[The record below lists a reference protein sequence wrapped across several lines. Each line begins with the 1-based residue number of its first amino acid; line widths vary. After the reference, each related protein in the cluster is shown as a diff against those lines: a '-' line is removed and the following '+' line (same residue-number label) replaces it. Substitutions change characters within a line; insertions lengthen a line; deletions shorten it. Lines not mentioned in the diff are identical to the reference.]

1 MTNICGERNIELQ
14 IDAVRRKESVA
25 TDVDN
30 LITNI
35 YYTIQDIPSDY
46 DVAFITNPTEYHLE
60 TIKAFKGKQSIFFY
74 RKTIGNDGTA

>member
-46 DVAFITNPTEYHLE
+46 DVAFYN
-60 TIKAFKGKQSIFFY
+60 
-74 RKTIGNDGTA
+74 